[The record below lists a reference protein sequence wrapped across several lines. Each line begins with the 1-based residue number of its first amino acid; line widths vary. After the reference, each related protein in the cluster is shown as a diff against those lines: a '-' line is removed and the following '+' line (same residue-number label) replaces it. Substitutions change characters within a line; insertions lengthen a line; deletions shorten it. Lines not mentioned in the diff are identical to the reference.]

1 MSYTVVFYE
10 DKNGNSK
17 LIDTIVQLKDKGKT
31 SKDARIQCQQ
41 IINYI
46 DLLAENGLDLPT
58 IMLKHIEKDIWELRP
73 GNNRILLFS
82 YVDGTFVLLHMFRK
96 KTQKTPEREIKRAR
110 NERESWI
117 SRVGDKK

>member
-110 NERESWI
+110 NERES
-117 SRVGDKK
+117 